1 MNAITP
7 ISPLWEPNV
16 IKPISPLWE
25 TMPLKTIG
33 TGEESVEK
41 KPGAAFSDIFGAA
54 VEAVRQTDEQKAHAQ
69 YLLATGQLDNPA
81 ELQIATSKYE
91 MSVSLMVQLRNKGLE
106 AFNELMRISL

>member
-1 MNAITP
+1 MNITTP
-7 ISPLWEPNV
+7 IT
-16 IKPISPLWE
+16 PLWE
-25 TMPLKTIG
+25 TMPLTKTEVKG
-33 TGEESVEK
+33 HTVPGETF
-41 KPGAAFSDIFGAA
+41 ADFFGAA
-54 VEAVRQTDEQKAHAQ
+54 IEAVRQSDEEKAHAQ